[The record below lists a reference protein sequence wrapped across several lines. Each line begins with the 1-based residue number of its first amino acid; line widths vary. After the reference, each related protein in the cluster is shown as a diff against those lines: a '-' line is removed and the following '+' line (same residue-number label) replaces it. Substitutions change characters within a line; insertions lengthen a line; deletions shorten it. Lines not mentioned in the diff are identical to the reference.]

1 MKLVNVPGRAA
12 VVLPRLEVE
21 LRSLPWSMMSA
32 AYCSNAP
39 VSCGFAPHLVIVV
52 QGRHTI
58 RNSGTTIALNFNAT
72 LRLLQILRSVKSP
85 PHSLIYSAAMKRE
98 STIHHQ
104 RSEAVNDLTLSLSDD
119 SIVSCIRER
128 FLGYHL
134 YGHQPRHYKPA
145 QVRSKQRRLCSSLV
159 HQRAPQHIR

>member
-1 MKLVNVPGRAA
+1 MKLGSVPGRAA

-21 LRSLPWSMMSA
+21 LRSLRWSA

-39 VSCGFAPHLVIVV
+39 VSCGFAPHSVIVV

-104 RSEAVNDLTLSLSDD
+104 RSEAVNDLT
-119 SIVSCIRER
+119 
-128 FLGYHL
+128 
-134 YGHQPRHYKPA
+134 
-145 QVRSKQRRLCSSLV
+145 
-159 HQRAPQHIR
+159 